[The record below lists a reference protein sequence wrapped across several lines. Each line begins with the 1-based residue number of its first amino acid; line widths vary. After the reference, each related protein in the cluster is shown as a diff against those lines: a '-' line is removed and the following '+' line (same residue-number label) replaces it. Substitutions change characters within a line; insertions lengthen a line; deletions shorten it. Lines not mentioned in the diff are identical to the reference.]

1 MISIIIPTY
10 NEAKY
15 LPLLLQ
21 SIKLQ
26 SFTDYEIIVADN
38 KSTDSTV
45 DIAKKYGAVVTSGG
59 LPGPGRNKG
68 AKIAKGDLLL
78 FLDADVILTDADF
91 LFDCY
96 YEFKKRHVG
105 VATCRVAPL
114 SLLKKD
120 IIGHEAYNIIMILA
134 EKISPYAPGFCI
146 FAKTS
151 VHNRLQG
158 FDEQILLAEDSD
170 YVKRAKKI
178 AKFGVLKS
186 KKIHVSVR
194 RLDRD
199 GRINVLVKYV
209 LAGLYMAVLG
219 GIKND
224 LFNYTFGYDKKK

>member
-1 MISIIIPTY
+1 MLSIIIPTY

-45 DIAKKYGAVVTSGG
+45 SIAKSYDAIITSGG
-59 LPGPGRNKG
+59 LPGPGRNAG
-68 AKIAKGDLLL
+68 AKVAKGELFL
-78 FLDADVILTDADF
+78 FLDADVILTDTNF
-91 LFDCY
+91 LADCY
-96 YEFKKRHVG
+96 GEFKKRHIG
-105 VATCRVAPL
+105 VATCRIAPL

-120 IIGHEAYNIIMILA
+120 IIGHEAYNIIMVLA

-146 FAKTS
+146 FAKAS
-151 VHNRLQG
+151 IHNRLQG

-178 AKFGVLKS
+178 AKF
-186 KKIHVSVR
+186 
-194 RLDRD
+194 
-199 GRINVLVKYV
+199 
-209 LAGLYMAVLG
+209 
-219 GIKND
+219 
-224 LFNYTFGYDKKK
+224 